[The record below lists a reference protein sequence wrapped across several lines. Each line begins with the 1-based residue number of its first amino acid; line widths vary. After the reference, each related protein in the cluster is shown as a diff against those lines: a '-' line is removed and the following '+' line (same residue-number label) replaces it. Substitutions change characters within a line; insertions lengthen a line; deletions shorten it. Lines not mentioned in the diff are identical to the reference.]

1 MTDYVP
7 EVALLSLV
15 ETQQAEPIKLA
26 VREDSERTSAT
37 SLVLKGG
44 DTFLVAD
51 TCGDFLMSRQEMG
64 LFSHGTRF
72 LRTCNL
78 YLEGCQLV
86 PLSHQV
92 AAMGDACHIDLT
104 NVTFITENQDIVEQ
118 GAIHI
123 DRFIELEQD
132 ALVQTFTVTNFHT
145 TVVPFNLTLTIGAD
159 FRDLFEVRGVLRKQ
173 QGVYLPVEQESN
185 GVILRYCGL
194 DKIERTTHLQCHPSA
209 HHVHA
214 DRIDWVL
221 NLQQG
226 GSVEIRIT
234 AKISE
239 SGTEKLVT
247 ESAMAVWRN
256 QQLPTTQTDDPFFN
270 RLLMRGMQD
279 LMMLSTMTPH
289 GFYPYAGIPWYCCP
303 FGRDGLITALEFLP
317 WFPQVAR
324 GTLEFLAV
332 HQGKKVEPFTS
343 EEPGKILHEFR
354 TGEMANCREIPYV
367 PYYGTVDAT
376 QLFLMTLEAY
386 IRWTNDVPF
395 LEKLWPHAEAAAR
408 WLTDYGDQDGDTFI
422 EYHTASEEGF
432 EKGLANQGWKD
443 SWDSATYSDGRTAHS
458 PMALCEVQGYTY
470 AAYRAM
476 SYLAKKLGKHD
487 KAVSWDRTADT
498 LQTNFLHHFWWEQE
512 HVFYMGLTGHKEPCD
527 IVTSNAG
534 QCLWTGI
541 VPNDL
546 AHKVIHRLT
555 RQDMFSGWGIRT
567 LSTQAKRYNPM
578 SYHNGSVW
586 PHDSALVGAGFALYG
601 GKEEAGHILK
611 SLFDASHYY
620 EGARLPELYC
630 GFARREGYGPTRYPV
645 SCSPQGW
652 ATGAPFILIS
662 ALLGLHPDAEQHR
675 LTLHQPT
682 LPEWLKTLEING
694 VYVGEHR
701 VHLRFVHVGDRTEIV
716 LGRENA
722 VDVRVL

>member
-1 MTDYVP
+1 MTDQVP
-7 EVALLSLV
+7 EVALLSII
-15 ETQQAEPIKLA
+15 ETQQAQPIKLDFT
-26 VREDSERTSAT
+26 EDRERTSET

-51 TCGDFLMSRQEMG
+51 ARGDFLSSRQEMG
-64 LFSHGTRF
+64 VFSHGTRF

-104 NVTFITENQDIVEQ
+104 NVTFSMGNQDLVEQ
-118 GAIHI
+118 GAIHV

-132 ALVQTFTVTNFHT
+132 SLVQTFTVTNFHPS
-145 TVVPFNLTLTIGAD
+145 TVGFNLTLTIGAD
-159 FRDLFEVRGVLRKQ
+159 FCDLFEVRGLLRNQSGKYLLDQQDNNGGVVLR
-173 QGVYLPVEQESN
+173 YL
-185 GVILRYCGL
+185 GL
-194 DKIERTTHLQCHPSA
+194 DNIERTTHIQCQPSA
-209 HHVHA
+209 DYMQS
-214 DRIDWVL
+214 DRVDWVL

-226 GSVEIRIT
+226 NSVEIRIT
-234 AKISE
+234 IDMSE

-247 ESAMAVWRN
+247 EPAVAAWRN
-256 QQLPTTQTDDPFFN
+256 QQLPITQTDDPIFN
-270 RLLMRGMQD
+270 RLLTRGMQD
-279 LMMLSTMTPH
+279 LMMLSTLTPH

-317 WFPQVAR
+317 WFPQVVH
-324 GTLEFLAV
+324 GTLEFLAT
-332 HQGKKVEPFTS
+332 HQGKKVDPFTE

-354 TGEMANCREIPYV
+354 TGEMANSREIPYI

-376 QLFLMTLEAY
+376 QLFLMALEAY
-386 IRWTNDVPF
+386 IRWTNDLSF
-395 LEKLWPHAEAAAR
+395 LEKLWPNAEAAAS
-408 WLTDYGDQDGDTFI
+408 WLIDYGDQDGDTFI
-422 EYHTASEEGF
+422 EFHCAS

-443 SWDSATYSDGRTAHS
+443 SWDSATHSDGRVAHS

-476 SYLAKKLGKHD
+476 SYLARRLGKND
-487 KAVSWDRTADT
+487 KAVHWDHAADT
-498 LQTNFLHHFWWEQE
+498 LQTNFLRHFWWEQE
-512 HVFYMGLTGHKEPCD
+512 QVFYMGLAEHKEPCD

-541 VPNDL
+541 VPDDL
-546 AHKVIHRLT
+546 AYKVTHRLM
-555 RQDMFSGWGIRT
+555 REDMFNGWGIRT

-601 GKEEAGHILK
+601 RKEEAGRILK

-645 SCSPQGW
+645 SCSPQAW

-662 ALLGLHPDAEQHR
+662 SLLGLHPDAEQHR
-675 LTLHQPT
+675 LTLYQPT
-682 LPEWLKTLEING
+682 LPDWLKTLEING
-694 VYVGEHR
+694 VYVGTRR

-716 LGRENA
+716 LGRENE